1 MRDPDAKVRKLRERR
16 SEAATPVSESLVTR
30 FLEEVIEELQA
41 ELDSEKEKKKLQPPP
56 SA

>member
-1 MRDPDAKVRKLRERR
+1 
-16 SEAATPVSESLVTR
+16 VTR